1 MRGLGECSG
10 PALGLSLLLTL
21 HTTTSSHLSLLS
33 QYTMSPCPQ
42 PSALSD
48 PQGAGYSDFL
58 LGGLPSSPG
67 NLYRQDL
74 GWDNDSNKGFLELE
88 RGESQGWQILGE
100 N

>member
-1 MRGLGECSG
+1 VRGLGECSG
-10 PALGLSLLLTL
+10 PAPGLSLLLTL

-33 QYTMSPCPQ
+33 QTPHVPL

-48 PQGAGYSDFL
+48 PQGAGYSDFP

-74 GWDNDSNKGFLELE
+74 DQDNDSNKGFLELE

>member
-1 MRGLGECSG
+1 MLRTSPG
-10 PALGLSLLLTL
+10 SLTAAHPPHHHQLPPVPPLPRHHVPL
-21 HTTTSSHLSLLS
+21 
-33 QYTMSPCPQ
+33 